1 MLQPLEILLL
11 VSIGLGG
18 GIIGGF
24 LGVGGGIIFVPTIYA
39 FYSGLNMQDSDF
51 VNFVIANSLF
61 LTGLNAFTA
70 TLRQYKSNNFYLKES
85 LVMGVSGIVSALLFT
100 FLISFT
106 TWYTKEKFSIFF
118 TLLLIP
124 LIYRM
129 YFSKKIKSQI
139 PDNEP
144 LNNKN
149 GVLTGLFSGSISA
162 LSGLGGG
169 IVTIP
174 LLVGWLRQSVKK
186 ASSIS
191 QAVIVLNSLGT
202 LVFYMLRT
210 TPEGFDM
217 PFTIGLV
224 SFPLVLP
231 LGIGVILGSGYG
243 VKLSH
248 KVDPKWVKIVFLLL
262 IIAVLIKMNLHYF
275 V

>member
-11 VSIGLGG
+11 IFIGLGG
-18 GIIGGF
+18 GILGGF

-39 FYSGLNMQDSDF
+39 FYAGLTMQPSDF

-61 LTGLNAFTA
+61 LTFLNALTA
-70 TLRQYKSNNFYLKES
+70 TSRQYRSGNIYLKES
-85 LVMGVSGIVSALLFT
+85 LVMGIAGIASALLFT
-100 FLISFT
+100 ILISFT
-106 TWYTKEKFSIFF
+106 TWYTKEKFSLFF
-118 TLLLIP
+118 TLLQIP

-129 YFSKKIKSQI
+129 YFNKKIKTQI
-139 PDNEP
+139 PYNEQLDN
-144 LNNKN
+144 KK
-149 GVLTGLFSGSISA
+149 GILTGLFSGSISA

-174 LLVGWLRQSVKK
+174 LLVGWLQQSVKK

-191 QAVIVLNSLGT
+191 QVVIVLNSLGT
-202 LVFYMLRT
+202 LVFYMLRP

-224 SFPLVLP
+224 SFPVVIP